1 MLKLFDMLVR
11 PILLYGSK
19 IWGEKTN
26 EQIESVQRRFCR
38 YVLGLPLTA
47 TNAAKLGESGRYPIS
62 LFVQLHS
69 SHDILAQTALHCY
82 PNHPPKSTQTVNI
95 HAQLRTH
102 VLVHRNHVWM
112 EYVIPSTLWGRAMYI
127 LCPFYSQNL
136 QNGSKIAT
144 QYSS

>member
-11 PILLYGSK
+11 LILLYGSK
-19 IWGEKTN
+19 IWGEKSS

-69 SHDILAQTALHCY
+69 SHDILAQTALRCY
-82 PNHPPKSTQTVNI
+82 PNHPPKSTQTINI
-95 HAQLRTH
+95 HAQLRTRACPQKSCLNGLRNTLDSLGQSYVH
-102 VLVHRNHVWM
+102 IMSILLSKPTERIQNCHSVL
-112 EYVIPSTLWGRAMYI
+112 
-127 LCPFYSQNL
+127 
-136 QNGSKIAT
+136 
-144 QYSS
+144 